1 MIKIFFCSKDVD
13 KLKTVGNEELAKDL
27 KKQLT
32 LFKKTNYMITAS
44 PKKQNVRIT
53 ISSVKVAD

>member
-32 LFKKTNYMITAS
+32 LFKKMIT
-44 PKKQNVRIT
+44 
-53 ISSVKVAD
+53 